1 MLSEEAFNPDSSKSN
16 FKNLRLISH
25 LMLPLKNIPFDSFNQ
40 CLNYQF
46 LTNLSKTGQVACLNF
61 KFTYQRQ
68 VPEEQL
74 GTPIDKGGLLY
85 MKMVQSEDFSFHHD
99 ENLDKH
105 VFSLE
110 ASNET
115 K

>member
-1 MLSEEAFNPDSSKSN
+1 
-16 FKNLRLISH
+16 
-25 LMLPLKNIPFDSFNQ
+25 
-40 CLNYQF
+40 
-46 LTNLSKTGQVACLNF
+46 
-61 KFTYQRQ
+61 
-68 VPEEQL
+68 
-74 GTPIDKGGLLY
+74 

-115 K
+115 KQQSFSKRLFFNKP